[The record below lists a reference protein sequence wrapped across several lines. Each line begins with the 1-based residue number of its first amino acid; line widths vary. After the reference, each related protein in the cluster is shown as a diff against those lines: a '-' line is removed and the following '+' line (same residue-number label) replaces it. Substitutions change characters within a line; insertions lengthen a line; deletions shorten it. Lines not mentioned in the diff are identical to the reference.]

1 MCKANATNCGSAFGH
16 PSLIHKSGSIQHN
29 KTVQFPKQFS
39 HSSLHFLVDQV
50 LASQIKTEEET
61 SWMKPTPLLVSYKSP
76 ISCTQFKICSAQ

>member
-1 MCKANATNCGSAFGH
+1 MCEANSTNCGSAIGH

-29 KTVQFPKQFS
+29 KKVQFPKQFS

-61 SWMKPTPLLVSYKSP
+61 SWMKPTPLLVSY
-76 ISCTQFKICSAQ
+76 